1 MKTALTATLIAALA
15 APAMAGGPVIVE
27 EEIEVVAEKPASSAG
42 ALPLILL
49 LAIGIAI
56 ASGGGSGPEADDD
69 DDDDFNTIR

>member
-27 EEIEVVAEKPASSAG
+27 EEIEVVAEKPASSVG

-56 ASGGGSGPEADDD
+56 ASGGSNDRGQDDD
-69 DDDDFNTIR
+69 DSSGF